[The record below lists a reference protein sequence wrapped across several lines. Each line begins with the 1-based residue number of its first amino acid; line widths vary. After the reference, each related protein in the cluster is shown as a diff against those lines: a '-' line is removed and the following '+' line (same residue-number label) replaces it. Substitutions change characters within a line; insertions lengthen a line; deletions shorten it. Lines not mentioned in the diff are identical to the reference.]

1 MQKSWHN
8 ITTRCHIL
16 QYILLA
22 SIEFDGQKG
31 SGKSQILIHEAIS
44 LIFRVKAVSGKKS
57 PIPKPLN
64 PQFWGL

>member
-1 MQKSWHN
+1 MPESEIAVLATVQKSWHN

-31 SGKSQILIHEAIS
+31 SGKSQLLIYEAIS
-44 LIFRVKAVSGKKS
+44 LIFRKEYE
-57 PIPKPLN
+57 
-64 PQFWGL
+64 